1 MLAVLLTPFSLIVQ
15 PALHKPLARTT
26 TIAAT
31 TVAPLASRAA
41 EPTMSA
47 AAFLA
52 LDAIEPAVS
61 SYVAIWTPL
70 FEGAKA
76 SGLAPEAL
84 LHWGHAAAMS
94 TVLFAMGGYGAFL
107 GWATRFGNGAEVYPL
122 SQLVPEAI
130 GNTARELHPK
140 LMGAALFFF
149 LLGGQGG
156 LVLLATAGEPLLKS
170 AHSSTAVIGIGL
182 LIAQAGLGATMGGSE
197 TGRTAHAFLGSGTL
211 AALTVHAYF
220 GLNLGLSF

>member
-1 MLAVLLTPFSLIVQ
+1 MMSAFVVLAPFALTLQPAMRPGAALQ
-15 PALHKPLARTT
+15 PALRIEPRSTA
-26 TIAAT
+26 
-31 TVAPLASRAA
+31 
-41 EPTMSA
+41 PTMN

-52 LDAIEPAVS
+52 LDAVEPAVS

-70 FEGAKA
+70 FQSAKD
-76 SGLAPEAL
+76 SGLAPEAV

-94 TVLFAMGGYGAFL
+94 TVLFGMGGYGAFL
-107 GWATRFGNGAEVYPL
+107 GWQTRLGNGEEVYPL
-122 SQLVPEAI
+122 SQLVPANI

-156 LVLLATAGEPLLKS
+156 LVLLATAGEPILKS

-182 LIAQAGLGATMGGSE
+182 LIAQAALGATMGGSE
-197 TGRTAHAFLGSGTL
+197 TGRTVHAVLGSSTL
-211 AALTVHAYF
+211 AALCVHAYF